1 MVKLSTVI
9 SGNVWRTRPTPN
21 PVPVYRKTPNPPI
34 FCPFLIFDFFH
45 TQNIPS
51 TSADQTKQRLK
62 TICKTPSHFYSSTP
76 LLSLI
81 VTLNHQIPLS
91 STPPPLFTPAPKTAR
106 CPKEDTRVSEGSCF
120 DQMQYSFFSSELV
133 WPPSAL
139 IMAVSASAASSA
151 PLASCVKQ
159 VPEEEERMK
168 DSVTDWI
175 IACCLDDTKD

>member
-9 SGNVWRTRPTPN
+9 SGNIWHTLPPLTLP
-21 PVPVYRKTPNPPI
+21 PLGLLKTQTL
-34 FCPFLIFDFFH
+34 PFFSPFFFN

-62 TICKTPSHFYSSTP
+62 TRPFFKILFLDP
-76 LLSLI
+76 LLSLKVI
-81 VTLNHQIPLS
+81 LNQLKDSISYPFPSPKNSFMSQRGHQ
-91 STPPPLFTPAPKTAR
+91 
-106 CPKEDTRVSEGSCF
+106 SEGSCI

-159 VPEEEERMK
+159 VPEEEEGR
-168 DSVTDWI
+168 DEGQCDV
-175 IACCLDDTKD
+175 LDNSLLLR